1 MPPGARQSAESSSH
15 NGVVW
20 VNRTQQSPKTQD
32 MSVVLCD
39 LIASGWAQSSTP
51 VAMAQDLQALLADM
65 HEEVI
70 QQVLEDLKNGDRKA
84 RAEAM
89 TLLKQNNVS
98 ATAAEG
104 STLRQLA
111 GKLDF
116 SSMADKV
123 VEFKKPQS
131 EAG

>member
-1 MPPGARQSAESSSH
+1 
-15 NGVVW
+15 
-20 VNRTQQSPKTQD
+20 
-32 MSVVLCD
+32 
-39 LIASGWAQSSTP
+39 
-51 VAMAQDLQALLADM
+51 MADLQALLADM

-70 QQVLEDLKNGDRKA
+70 SQVLDDLKNGDRKA

-89 TLLKQNNVS
+89 QLLKNNNVT

-116 SSMADKV
+116 SKMADKV
-123 VEFKKPQS
+123 VELKRPP
-131 EAG
+131 EAV